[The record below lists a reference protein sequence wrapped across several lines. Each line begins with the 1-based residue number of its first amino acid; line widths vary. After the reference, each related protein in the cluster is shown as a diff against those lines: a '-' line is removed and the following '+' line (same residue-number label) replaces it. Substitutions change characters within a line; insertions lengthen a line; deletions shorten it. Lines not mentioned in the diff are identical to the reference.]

1 MYRSNSFVSTS
12 HGKYNTELKSVLII
26 SLGLRVTAQCRV
38 YSDIYYSHLD
48 SIRYRLFDCTI
59 RGGVDLGKLHGNAIG
74 NSFTLYYI
82 KYIFN
87 IDEYRG
93 SEPGEEGERE
103 FKLLS

>member
-1 MYRSNSFVSTS
+1 MPGILRY
-12 HGKYNTELKSVLII
+12 II
-26 SLGLRVTAQCRV
+26 V
-38 YSDIYYSHLD
+38 IMD

-93 SEPGEEGERE
+93 SEPGEEGERVQTS
-103 FKLLS
+103 LLNCIYLYIRIRSFYSI